1 MYFPYLVGYSAI
13 MGFSIFL
20 VLPLAAFMKVS
31 GKPLLFL
38 NSFSIGILVYLL
50 MDIFMGTYISIN
62 PQFEDGVFNLP
73 YSILM
78 VIVILLSYAAFS
90 LLPALIRTGNR
101 TAENLGGG
109 LPFMMAFGIGM
120 QNLTEGLAL
129 GSTINLG
136 LSSLVAPIIIG
147 FTIQNLTEG
156 FPIVAPFLGSGGKV
170 PFRKISLAL
179 FIGGFPTL
187 VGSVLSISI
196 TSLAFIVSFNAIAI
210 GSILFVA
217 LQLYRMNSR
226 SGSSVSFRYGDAGLM
241 VGFLLAFAVNL
252 LP

>member
-1 MYFPYLVGYSAI
+1 MYFPFLVGYSAI

-20 VLPLAAFMKVS
+20 VLPLAAYMKVS
-31 GKPLLFL
+31 GKTLLFL
-38 NSFSIGILVYLL
+38 NSFSMGILVYLL
-50 MDIFMGTYISIN
+50 MDIFMATYISIN
-62 PQFEDGVFNLP
+62 PGFEDGGFNIP

-78 VIVILLSYAAFS
+78 VAVMLLSYAMF
-90 LLPALIRTGNR
+90 ALFPSFVRARNR
-101 TAENLGGG
+101 NTSTLGKG
-109 LPFMMAFGIGM
+109 LPFVMAFGIGM

-136 LSSLVAPIIIG
+136 LTSLVAPIIIG
-147 FTIQNLTEG
+147 FTIQNITEG
-156 FPIVAPFLGSGGKV
+156 FPIVAPFLGSDGKV
-170 PFRKISLAL
+170 PMKQISLAL

-187 VGSVLSISI
+187 VGSVLSISM
-196 TSLAFIVSFNAIAI
+196 TSLALVVSFNAIAI

-226 SGSSVSFRYGDAGLM
+226 SDSSIRFRYGDIGLM
-241 VGFLLAFAVNL
+241 AGFLLAFLVNL

>member
-1 MYFPYLVGYSAI
+1 

-20 VLPLAAFMKVS
+20 VLPLAAFLKVS

-62 PQFEDGVFNLP
+62 PHFDEGIFNMS
-73 YSILM
+73 YSVLM
-78 VIVILLSYAAFS
+78 VLVILFSFAAFS
-90 LLPALIRTGNR
+90 LFPAAVKTVNMSPE
-101 TAENLGGG
+101 TTKTG
-109 LPFMMAFGIGM
+109 LPYMMALGIGM

-156 FPIVAPFLGSGGKV
+156 FPIVAPFLRSDGRVPLKKV
-170 PFRKISLAL
+170 SLAL

-187 VGSVLSISI
+187 LGSMLSVSVS
-196 TSLAFIVSFNAIAI
+196 SLAFVVSFNAIAI

-226 SGSSVSFRYGDAGLM
+226 SEISVRFRYGDLGLM
-241 VGFLLAFAVNL
+241 VGFLLAFMVNL